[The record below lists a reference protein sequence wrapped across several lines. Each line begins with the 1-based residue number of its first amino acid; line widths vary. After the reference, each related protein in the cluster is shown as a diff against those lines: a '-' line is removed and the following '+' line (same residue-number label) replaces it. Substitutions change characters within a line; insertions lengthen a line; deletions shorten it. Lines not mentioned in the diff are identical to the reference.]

1 MSTEELGVSSALTAR
16 RDVPVAFQS
25 WSRLQNHELQ
35 DEIQL
40 VERVA
45 EHVLTA
51 EGPAAT
57 TVLQQKLM
65 QSEGARNEM

>member
-25 WSRLQNHELQ
+25 WSRLPNLELQ